1 MGYDE
6 KFYESLPAL
15 CFAFG
20 VIFVISAAYIGL
32 GHVFTVGYAT
42 IGVTCMIA
50 GVSTAVV
57 HRKVRRSGSEAASPN
72 KWVPIF

>member
-15 CFAFG
+15 CFVFG
-20 VIFVISAAYIGL
+20 VIFVIAAAYIGI
-32 GHVFTVGYAT
+32 GHVFGVGYAM
-42 IGVTCMIA
+42 IGVTCMISGA
-50 GVSTAVV
+50 YTAVV
-57 HRKVRRSGSEAASPN
+57 HRKVRRNGNQAASPS